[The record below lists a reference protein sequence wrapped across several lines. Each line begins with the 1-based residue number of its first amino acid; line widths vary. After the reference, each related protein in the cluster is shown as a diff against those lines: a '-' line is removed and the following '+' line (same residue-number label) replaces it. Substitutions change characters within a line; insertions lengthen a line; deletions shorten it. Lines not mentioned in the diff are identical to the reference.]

1 VIDDRIDDYLWE
13 RIGDGDEQL
22 RQLEELLAR
31 YRITRS
37 VSTVFEAVE
46 REDEEPAD
54 GG

>member
-1 VIDDRIDDYLWE
+1 MSDERIDDYLWE
-13 RIGDGDEQL
+13 RTGEGDQQL
-22 RQLEELLAR
+22 RDLEELLAR

-46 REDEEPAD
+46 SESEEPA